1 MLTTAETRQTLQTT
15 SGSERLA
22 GRHRL
27 EPNALVTR
35 PTVTGMET
43 RGVFAPETAH
53 AAATRYEQLGPTA
66 RVVVRETA
74 KAMSFDADEYDE
86 RVTGAVVETARDAT
100 FAELLVVHLAD
111 RDAFDAWLADSDF
124 GDDDVVQLGSA
135 NVDRVA
141 WHPVPFAD
149 TVVATTY
156 QDRPTAAASTLRR
169 AAFGRVYRDA
179 LAEADA
185 N

>member
-1 MLTTAETRQTLQTT
+1 
-15 SGSERLA
+15 
-22 GRHRL
+22 
-27 EPNALVTR
+27 
-35 PTVTGMET
+35 MET
-43 RGVFAPETAH
+43 RGVFAPETSE
-53 AAATRYEQLGPTA
+53 AAATQYEQLGPTA

-111 RDAFDAWLADSDF
+111 HNGFDAWLADSEFTDA
-124 GDDDVVQLGSA
+124 DVVRLGSPDV
-135 NVDRVA
+135 NRVA
-141 WHPVPFAD
+141 WHPVPFD
-149 TVVATTY
+149 KTVIATTY

-169 AAFGRVYRDA
+169 AAFGRVYRDV
-179 LAEADA
+179 LAEADT

>member
-1 MLTTAETRQTLQTT
+1 
-15 SGSERLA
+15 
-22 GRHRL
+22 
-27 EPNALVTR
+27 
-35 PTVTGMET
+35 MET
-43 RGVFAPETAH
+43 RGVFAPETPH
-53 AAATRYEQLGPTA
+53 AAATRYEELGQTA

-74 KAMSFDADEYDE
+74 KAMSFDADEYDA

-100 FAELLVVHLAD
+100 FAELLIVHLAD
-111 RDAFDAWLADSDF
+111 SDEFDVWLADSEF

-141 WHPVPFAD
+141 WHPVPFAE
-149 TVVATTY
+149 TVLATTY

-179 LAEADA
+179 LVETDS

>member
-1 MLTTAETRQTLQTT
+1 
-15 SGSERLA
+15 
-22 GRHRL
+22 
-27 EPNALVTR
+27 
-35 PTVTGMET
+35 MET
-43 RGVFAPETAH
+43 RGVFAPETPH

-74 KAMSFDADEYDE
+74 KAMSFDADEYDG

-100 FAELLVVHLAD
+100 FAELLIVHLAD
-111 RDAFDAWLADSDF
+111 SDEFDVWLADSEF

-141 WHPVPFAD
+141 WHPVPFAE
-149 TVVATTY
+149 TVLATTY

-179 LAEADA
+179 LAETDS